1 MVENGLQRYEIG
13 LFRKLAGLQPVTAFF
28 MTTSD
33 PVLLELDR
41 ARAAR
46 IAGNHGMVRVC
57 ARRAVGAAAGENA
70 MAVLRRI
77 SGTITIPHHVRL
89 RATMLQQGLRA
100 QLQGGSV
107 SDDPIADAELL
118 IDYLRSNAKD

>member
-1 MVENGLQRYEIG
+1 
-13 LFRKLAGLQPVTAFF
+13 

-41 ARAAR
+41 ARAAL

-100 QLQGGSV
+100 QLQGGAV